1 MVRNRSD
8 NLKYQDILLTTTE
21 RKRMDPMILLSSCMS
36 NSKLQE
42 SSNRLK
48 KISLSI
54 RHRLSRDLVDS
65 CLKHDLTTQQA
76 RLLIKKEAIRIHR
89 EDFEVKRQIIR
100 DEQKINPSVKYTI
113 TYPAD
118 Q

>member
-8 NLKYQDILLTTTE
+8 NLNYQDILLTTTE

-42 SSNRLK
+42 SSNRSK

-54 RHRLSRDLVDS
+54 RHRLSRDLVVHRS
-65 CLKHDLTTQQA
+65 SYHTKIRRSLSQFT
-76 RLLIKKEAIRIHR
+76 KERR
-89 EDFEVKRQIIR
+89 VS
-100 DEQKINPSVKYTI
+100 INK
-113 TYPAD
+113 AWG
-118 Q
+118 